1 MGIIRMNIRE
11 NLTSVKTTPQ
21 NLVEQNL
28 LQIHDRQ
35 IQISCLRVLHND
47 LGKFH
52 ISRRNSLKN

>member
-1 MGIIRMNIRE
+1 MNIRE